1 MSNMN
6 NRQRKIAY
14 ARLKKFGA
22 YCRGCQALESE
33 KELIIDHK
41 DNNNSNNHPS
51 NLQFLCRSCNYI
63 KNPRLAERPLDVC
76 VGEKV
81 GECDLFSKPTEIS
94 INMEKEP
101 EFREYVIQHV
111 AKNSPMKRRE
121 LVNASSERI
130 GIAQKTSI
138 RYLDKMCSYE
148 GKFIIR
154 KVGKQVCLRNL
165 SELTKRAELPKL
177 IKIN

>member
-6 NRQRKIAY
+6 SRMRNTAY
-14 ARLKKFGA
+14 PYLKNMFGP

-41 DNNNSNNHPS
+41 DNNNSHNHPS

-63 KNPRLAERPLDVC
+63 KDPRLAEREPLDVC
-76 VGEKV
+76 G

-94 INMEKEP
+94 INREKEP
-101 EFREYVIQHV
+101 EFREYVIRQV
-111 AKNSPMKRRE
+111 ARNGPMKRRE
-121 LVNASSERI
+121 LVNTASERI
-130 GIAQKTSI
+130 GISQKTAT

-148 GKFIIR
+148 GEFIIR
-154 KVGKQVCLRNL
+154 KIGKQVCLRNL
-165 SELTKRAELPKL
+165 SELTKRVDCP
-177 IKIN
+177 N

>member
-1 MSNMN
+1 M
-6 NRQRKIAY
+6 RKKVYAY
-14 ARLKKFGA
+14 LKKFGV

-51 NLQFLCRSCNYI
+51 NWQFLCRSCNYI
-63 KNPRLAERPLDVC
+63 KNPRLAEREPLDVC
-76 VGEKV
+76 G
-81 GECDLFSKPTEIS
+81 GECDSLDKETEIS
-94 INMEKEP
+94 INREKQPMFE
-101 EFREYVIQHV
+101 EYLIQQV
-111 AKNSPMKRRE
+111 AKNGPMKRRE
-121 LVNASSERI
+121 LVNAASERV
-130 GIAQKTSI
+130 GISQKTAT

-148 GKFIIR
+148 GEFIIR

>member
-6 NRQRKIAY
+6 SRMRKKVYAY
-14 ARLKKFGA
+14 LKKFGA

-33 KELIIDHK
+33 KELVIDHK

-51 NLQFLCRSCNYI
+51 NWQFLCRSCNYI
-63 KNPRLAERPLDVC
+63 KNPRLAEREPLDVC
-76 VGEKV
+76 G

-94 INMEKEP
+94 INREKEP
-101 EFREYVIQHV
+101 EFREYVIQQV
-111 AKNSPMKRRE
+111 ARNGPMKRRE
-121 LVNASSERI
+121 LVNAGSERI

-138 RYLDKMCSYE
+138 RYLDKMCSSE
-148 GKFIIR
+148 GEYIIR
-154 KVGKQVCLRNL
+154 KGGKRVCLRNL

>member
-1 MSNMN
+1 M
-6 NRQRKIAY
+6 RKIAY
-14 ARLKKFGA
+14 AHLKKFGV

-41 DNNNSNNHPS
+41 DNNNSNNHP
-51 NLQFLCRSCNYI
+51 NNWQFLCRSCNYI

-94 INMEKEP
+94 INREKEP
-101 EFREYVIQHV
+101 EFREYVIRQV
-111 AKNSPMKRRE
+111 ARNGPMKRRE
-121 LVNASSERI
+121 LVNTASERI
-130 GIAQKTSI
+130 GISQKTAT
-138 RYLDKMCSYE
+138 RYLDKMCSSE
-148 GKFIIR
+148 GEFIIR
-154 KVGKQVCLRNL
+154 KVGKHAQVCLRNL
-165 SELTKRAELPKL
+165 LELTKRAELPKL

>member
-41 DNNNSNNHPS
+41 DNNNSNNHSS
-51 NLQFLCRSCNYI
+51 NWQFLCRSCNYI
-63 KNPRLAERPLDVC
+63 KNPRLAEREPLDVC
-76 VGEKV
+76 G
-81 GECDLFSKPTEIS
+81 GECDSLDKETEIT
-94 INMEKEP
+94 INREKQPMFE
-101 EFREYVIQHV
+101 EYLIQRV
-111 AKNSPMKRRE
+111 ARNGPMKRRE
-121 LVNASSERI
+121 LVNAASERV
-130 GIAQKTSI
+130 GISQKTAT

-148 GKFIIR
+148 GEFIIR

-165 SELTKRAELPKL
+165 SELTKRVELPKL

>member
-14 ARLKKFGA
+14 AHLKKFGA

-41 DNNNSNNHPS
+41 DNNNSNNHPN

-76 VGEKV
+76 G
-81 GECDLFSKPTEIS
+81 GECDSLDKETEIT
-94 INMEKEP
+94 INREKQP
-101 EFREYVIQHV
+101 MFVEYLIQQV
-111 AKNSPMKRRE
+111 ARNGPMKRRE
-121 LVNASSERI
+121 IVNTASERI
-130 GIAQKTSI
+130 GISQKTAT

-148 GKFIIR
+148 GEFIIR

>member
-14 ARLKKFGA
+14 AHLKKFGA

-33 KELIIDHK
+33 KELVIDHK
-41 DNNNSNNHPS
+41 DNNNSHNHPS

-63 KNPRLAERPLDVC
+63 KNPRLAEREPLDVC
-76 VGEKV
+76 G

-94 INMEKEP
+94 INREKEP
-101 EFREYVIQHV
+101 EFREYVIQQV
-111 AKNSPMKRRE
+111 ARNGPMKRRE
-121 LVNASSERI
+121 IVNTASERI
-130 GIAQKTSI
+130 GISQKTAT
-138 RYLDKMCSYE
+138 RYLDKMCSSE
-148 GKFIIR
+148 GEFIIR
-154 KVGKQVCLRNL
+154 KVGKHAQVCLRNL
-165 SELTKRAELPKL
+165 LELTKRAELPKL

>member
-14 ARLKKFGA
+14 AHLKKFGA

-41 DNNNSNNHPS
+41 NNNNSHNHPS

-63 KNPRLAERPLDVC
+63 KNPRLAEREPLDVC
-76 VGEKV
+76 GS
-81 GECDLFSKPTEIS
+81 ECDLFSKPTEIS
-94 INMEKEP
+94 INREKEP
-101 EFREYVIQHV
+101 EFREYVIQQV
-111 AKNSPMKRRE
+111 ARNGPMKRRE
-121 LVNASSERI
+121 LVNAGSERI
-130 GIAQKTSI
+130 GIAQKTAI
-138 RYLDKMCSYE
+138 RYLDKICSSE
-148 GKFIIR
+148 GEFIIR
-154 KVGKQVCLRNL
+154 KGGKQVCLRNL

>member
-33 KELIIDHK
+33 KELVIDHK
-41 DNNNSNNHPS
+41 DNNNSHNHTS

-63 KNPRLAERPLDVC
+63 KNPRLAEREPLDVC
-76 VGEKV
+76 G
-81 GECDLFSKPTEIS
+81 GECDSLDKETEIT
-94 INMEKEP
+94 INREKQPMFE
-101 EFREYVIQHV
+101 EYLIQQV
-111 AKNSPMKRRE
+111 ARNGPMKRRE
-121 LVNASSERI
+121 LVNAASERV
-130 GIAQKTSI
+130 GISQKTAT

-148 GKFIIR
+148 GEFIIR

-165 SELTKRAELPKL
+165 SELTKRVELPKL

>member
-1 MSNMN
+1 M
-6 NRQRKIAY
+6 
-14 ARLKKFGA
+14 
-22 YCRGCQALESE
+22 
-33 KELIIDHK
+33 
-41 DNNNSNNHPS
+41 
-51 NLQFLCRSCNYI
+51 
-63 KNPRLAERPLDVC
+63 
-76 VGEKV
+76 

-130 GIAQKTSI
+130 EMSQKTAM
-138 RYLDKMCSYE
+138 RYLDKMCSSE
-148 GKFIIR
+148 GEYIIR
-154 KVGKQVCLRNL
+154 KGGKRVCLRNI